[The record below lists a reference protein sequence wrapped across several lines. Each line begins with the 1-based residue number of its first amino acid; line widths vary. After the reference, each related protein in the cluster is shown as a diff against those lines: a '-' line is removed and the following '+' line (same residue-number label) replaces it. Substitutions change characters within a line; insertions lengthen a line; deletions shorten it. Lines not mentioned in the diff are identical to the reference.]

1 MKTGN
6 GTFVI
11 SKPGESV
18 DSLIKRFKEKFKEH
32 RISQQYLEANSFE
45 KNSIKRRRK
54 HKARVLRQKKLTKF
68 QY

>member
-18 DSLIKRFKEKFKEH
+18 DSLIKRFKEKYKEH
-32 RISQQYLEANSFE
+32 RISQIYIDANSFE

-54 HKARVLRQKKLTKF
+54 HKAQVLRQRKLTKF